1 MERQRSTPILD
12 QRTARLVLWRLRRQ
26 HASARI
32 ELHYAN
38 PVELLVATILS
49 AQCTDRR
56 VNQITAGLFRK
67 YRRPED
73 YLAVPPQ
80 ELETDIRSLGFFR
93 QKARSIRAALALI
106 IREHGGHIPA
116 SMEALT
122 RLPGVGRK
130 TANVILGNAFGI
142 PGIAVD
148 THVIRLSGR
157 IGLSNQSDPIKIERD
172 LMALFPAKDWIRL
185 SHVLIFHG
193 RYICRARRPAC
204 AQCPITR
211 WCRYYRRLFAHPANG
226 MRK

>member
-1 MERQRSTPILD
+1 MKRPRSLD
-12 QRTARLVLWRLRRQ
+12 RRTARLVFRRLSRR
-26 HASARI
+26 HAAARI
-32 ELHYAN
+32 ELHFKN

-56 VNQITAGLFRK
+56 VNQVTAELFRK

-80 ELETDIRSLGFFR
+80 ELEADIRSVGFFR
-93 QKARSIRAALALI
+93 QKTRSIRAALALI
-106 IREHGGHIPA
+106 VREHDGCVPA

-157 IGLSNQSDPIKIERD
+157 LGLSNHADPVKIERD
-172 LMALFPAKDWIRL
+172 LMALFPKKDWVQL
-185 SHVLIFHG
+185 SHVMIFHG
-193 RYICRARRPAC
+193 RYICRARRPDC
-204 AQCPITR
+204 AQCPVTR
-211 WCRYYRRLFAHPANG
+211 WCRYYRRLFAPSNPRFRR
-226 MRK
+226 RK